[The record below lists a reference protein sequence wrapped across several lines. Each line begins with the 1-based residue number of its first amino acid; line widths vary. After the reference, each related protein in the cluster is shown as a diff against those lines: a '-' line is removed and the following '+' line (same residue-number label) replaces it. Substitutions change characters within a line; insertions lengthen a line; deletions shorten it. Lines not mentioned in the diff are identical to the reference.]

1 MVRYKRYR
9 RNGRRGRSTNIIKMK
24 FQSFMDISTSDQSM
38 QIITISA
45 GGKEILRRLA
55 PQFGA
60 YKYYKIGN
68 ISVKLVPASTLPVDP
83 TGLSYEV
90 GENPTVDPRD
100 QLTPGMMRITNGED
114 VFEDISGLSDTAQ
127 HQIYN
132 NMLLDNRWFKWM
144 LQSGVK
150 RHATPR
156 YWQIGQL
163 HQDKWP
169 GAIMNY
175 PQMLSLSEGGVAL
188 RDTMH
193 KEVSRNYIEGTD
205 NVRNLPG
212 SSPYGLFQ
220 TGHKGVLG
228 WLPTDGLQP
237 IATSSDSGREQPLL
251 ASPPEV
257 EVMKIILPKAYKTRY
272 YYRAFITETVYFREP
287 IVNFGIVNH
296 VTGVGVDYYSS
307 YRPIDVFH
315 IPGVPSPRLPT
326 ESDPNVSFPNDDNSG
341 GNYGD
346 N

>member
-1 MVRYKRYR
+1 MVRYR
-9 RNGRRGRSTNIIKMK
+9 RRSYGRRRRSTNVIKMK
-24 FQSFMDISTSDQSM
+24 FQSFMDISTNDTSM

-45 GGKEILRRLA
+45 GGREILKRLA

-83 TGLSYEV
+83 TGLSYEA
-90 GENPTVDPRD
+90 GEPGVDPRD

-114 VFEDISGLSDTAQ
+114 VFEDLTGVSDVYQ
-127 HQIYN
+127 HAIYN
-132 NMLLDNRWFKWM
+132 NMLLDPRWFKWM

-169 GAIMNY
+169 GSVVNAPFFDNAIED
-175 PQMLSLSEGGVAL
+175 LVL
-188 RDTMH
+188 DTYHTQQYAMENESGNPAN
-193 KEVSRNYIEGTD
+193 KSVVKN
-205 NVRNLPG
+205 G
-212 SSPYGLFQ
+212 SSPQGLFQ
-220 TGHKGVLG
+220 VGHRGVLG
-228 WLPTDGLQP
+228 WLPTDGLQT
-237 IATSSDSGREQPLL
+237 IDRSSADGGTESVPFL

-272 YYRAFITETVYFREP
+272 YYRMFVTETVYFKEP
-287 IVNFGIVNH
+287 IVNFGITFQNAGSE
-296 VTGVGVDYYSS
+296 TAL
-307 YRPIDVFH
+307 RPLDVFH
-315 IPGVPSPRLPT
+315 TPGSPAPYVPT
-326 ESDPNVSFPNDDNSG
+326 MGVSGTFPEDRDTG

-346 N
+346 D